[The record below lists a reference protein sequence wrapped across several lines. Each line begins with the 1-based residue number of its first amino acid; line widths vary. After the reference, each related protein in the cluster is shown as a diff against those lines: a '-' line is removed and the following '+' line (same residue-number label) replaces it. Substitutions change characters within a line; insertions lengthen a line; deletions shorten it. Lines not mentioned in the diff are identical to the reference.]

1 MAENIGKRL
10 EKKEPKQ
17 TKKPGHLTK
26 QQKWLLAAAIV
37 LAAVLLAVVAWKSV
51 FVKPELPG
59 GTKPDGTQTEN
70 GIDYGDGA
78 FDLPDVITVYKG
90 PHERCCDSAEE
101 LAEEVRKT
109 VVHEVGHYFG
119 LTDDELYAMGY

>member
-17 TKKPGHLTK
+17 TKKSGRLTK

-59 GTKPDGTQTEN
+59 GIKPDGTQAED
-70 GIDYGDGA
+70 GIDYGDGVQPRVSGQRKSE
-78 FDLPDVITVYKG
+78 DYYTVLILG
-90 PHERCCDSAEE
+90 QIGRASCRER
-101 LAEEVRKT
+101 V
-109 VVHEVGHYFG
+109 
-119 LTDDELYAMGY
+119 

>member
-17 TKKPGHLTK
+17 TKKPGRLTK

-59 GTKPDGTQTEN
+59 GTKPDGTHRKRHRLRRRRAAAGQ
-70 GIDYGDGA
+70 A
-78 FDLPDVITVYKG
+78 ASARARMIT
-90 PHERCCDSAEE
+90 RC
-101 LAEEVRKT
+101 
-109 VVHEVGHYFG
+109 
-119 LTDDELYAMGY
+119 